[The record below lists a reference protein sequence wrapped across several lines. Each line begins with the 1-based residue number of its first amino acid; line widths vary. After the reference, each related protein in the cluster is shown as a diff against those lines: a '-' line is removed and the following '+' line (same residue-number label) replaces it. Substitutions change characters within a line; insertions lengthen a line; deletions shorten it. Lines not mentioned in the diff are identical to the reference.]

1 MKDGKGAAA
10 VSAYFARALQAILNF
25 CATIMRLLAQAGIAS
40 LTNLWTCWVTIFPKF
55 MTKKMARNKR
65 HEKRKKIPAIVVND
79 WVLDIDPEM
88 YSSKKTKNPGI
99 GSCAGFTFLFVCFLF
114 AFCLLLS
121 FFNFTLRLF
130 FVFVYLLA
138 EKFRARRWTGT
149 LRSIGW
155 TINRWHVLTKNC

>member
-1 MKDGKGAAA
+1 MDLLGYDIPQIDDKKDGEEQT
-10 VSAYFARALQAILNF
+10 AR
-25 CATIMRLLAQAGIAS
+25 
-40 LTNLWTCWVTIFPKF
+40 
-55 MTKKMARNKR
+55 KK
-65 HEKRKKIPAIVVND
+65 EKIPAIVVND